1 MTTTTPSRAAVDA
14 ALSRVMDPELDESIT
29 EMGFVEGVEMR
40 DGDITV
46 LFRLPTYWC
55 SPNFAFLMVEDI
67 HAALRPLPG
76 VSHVDVKLLD
86 HLYAEEITDAV
97 RDGRSFTDALGEELA
112 GDSLDEVRRT
122 FEDKA
127 FQRRQEAVLL
137 DLKRQ
142 GMSDADIVT
151 TTLGEFDGFTFQDED
166 AKTRAP
172 LYREILLAKGLA
184 KGLGDR
190 AFVTLAG
197 TPIPHDGLWAHLQT
211 LRQVRINMEFG
222 GALCRGLKTHRYKEA
237 TRQGDGLTL
246 VDFLPE
252 APVREPQS

>member
-1 MTTTTPSRAAVDA
+1 MTATTPSRAAVDA

-29 EMGFVEGVEMR
+29 EMGFVEGVEIK
-40 DGDITV
+40 GGAVTV

-67 HAALRPLPG
+67 HAALRPVPG
-76 VSHVDVKLLD
+76 VTQVDVTLLD
-86 HLYAEEITDAV
+86 HLYAQEITDAV
-97 RDGRSFTDALGEELA
+97 RDGRSFADAIGEDLA

-142 GMSDADIVT
+142 GMSDADIVAA
-151 TTLGEFDGFTFQDED
+151 TLGDFDGFTFEDAD

-172 LYREILLAKGLA
+172 LYRELLLHKGLA
-184 KGLGDR
+184 KRANDP
-190 AFVTLAG
+190 AFVTLEGA
-197 TPIPHDGLWAHLQT
+197 PIPPDGLWGHLQT

-237 TRQGDGLTL
+237 TRQDGKLTL

-252 APVREPQS
+252 ASVREPQS